1 MQPYGAFTLFFRWPE
16 GVQGASGKPPASIT
30 RDNFAARNSPLM
42 GPDAPTPARGKG
54 LQPYGAL
61 TLFFRWRKKSVQKK
75 ASGTATP
82 GKSPLLPI
90 FERGSSQCRAQHSWT
105 ANIYVRARS
114 CSLFSSFKK
123 GKAFSL
129 RCLSPLCS
137 PQLAAG
143 IRIPC
148 KLGCFDTVGKFC
160 GVDEWA
166 DFLHPVGCGAGLP
179 PLRGGMLQ
187 CGLEIFA
194 TQKASGIFKPCW
206 PQIAEKRPVFFR
218 KRGVF

>member
-1 MQPYGAFTLFFRWPE
+1 MQPYGALYCFGWRSE
-16 GVQGASGKPPASIT
+16 GVQGASGKPPACMT
-30 RDNFAARNSPLM
+30 RDNSAARNFLLI
-42 GPDAPTPARGKG
+42 GPDAPTPAREKG

-90 FERGSSQCRAQHSWT
+90 FEKGSSQCRAQHRWT
-105 ANIYVRARS
+105 ANIYVCARS

-137 PQLAAG
+137 PQLAWG
-143 IRIPC
+143 ILTPC
-148 KLGCFDTVGKFC
+148 SLKSFC
-160 GVDEWA
+160 GLT
-166 DFLHPVGCGAGLP
+166 FLPRKYP
-179 PLRGGMLQ
+179 
-187 CGLEIFA
+187 
-194 TQKASGIFKPCW
+194 KASVP
-206 PQIAEKRPVFFR
+206 PQSAWGKHAP
-218 KRGVF
+218 

>member
-1 MQPYGAFTLFFRWPE
+1 M
-16 GVQGASGKPPASIT
+16 
-30 RDNFAARNSPLM
+30 D
-42 GPDAPTPARGKG
+42 
-54 LQPYGAL
+54 
-61 TLFFRWRKKSVQKK
+61 
-75 ASGTATP
+75 
-82 GKSPLLPI
+82 
-90 FERGSSQCRAQHSWT
+90 
-105 ANIYVRARS
+105 VRARS

-206 PQIAEKRPVFFR
+206 PQIAEKRPVFFSKTRRFLNSKNKLTR
-218 KRGVF
+218 KERLGDLFHVLHGSSKEGLCAGTAQAVKVFGFSKERSIACEHSAILWIENTVVVLVLYIFISQKAALLRHGMLIGQRSKICFKPSPSCF